1 MGIKH
6 REHFRIKFVYSIFA
20 QRNCVWNNWNWSML
34 PANLIRMQVSSL
46 QIQRFRRKIK
56 RRSFTMAYFIKYF
69 ILINALI
76 VSFCLIMSCFQ
87 VKNRLLT
94 KSEVQL
100 LDQIERR
107 ENIFEGKF
115 ILNPSKVEVWYR
127 PRKRRRNCLNWRHR
141 CWWRTL
147 KDICVD
153 NKFEMLVI
161 IF

>member
-1 MGIKH
+1 
-6 REHFRIKFVYSIFA
+6 
-20 QRNCVWNNWNWSML
+20 ML

-56 RRSFTMAYFIKYF
+56 RRSFTTAYFIKYF

-115 ILNPSKVEVWYR
+115 ILNPSKVEV
-127 PRKRRRNCLNWRHR
+127 
-141 CWWRTL
+141 
-147 KDICVD
+147 
-153 NKFEMLVI
+153 
-161 IF
+161 